1 MDTLGNRIRALRKQ
15 KKMTLAALAGD
26 HITKG
31 MLSLIEN
38 DKANPS
44 METLQYIAE
53 QLKVDVGSLL
63 EEVSIVELR
72 KTLEKVEEIYN
83 ANTRF
88 EDGPRLKIINLI
100 KPFIEELPVCYE
112 SGKLLFYYTVAL
124 SDLKLDNWE
133 QSLERGLA
141 MFKEMNMMNE
151 WLKMENLRFAI
162 YFNEDNYEQA
172 LNVGLATEEEAKNK
186 QYMIAPITI
195 LDLLYYIA
203 VTYLGIN
210 ERQKGM
216 DYLQKGLQLSKK
228 NRLFYKIDDFYRV
241 ACYQAIIDGDDEAR
255 TYYFN
260 KLEQYAT
267 FAEDDLSYAYM
278 FLIQIHY
285 YNSFA
290 HDYEKA
296 ANLLEQYVEL
306 EIENNANTYFHLVEK
321 GKNLYY
327 LSHIDEALQVL
338 EKLKEVPHY
347 LHHPYDLSMLAELY
361 SYKALCYEQKGYLSK
376 ALEEAKKGVDFIE
389 PFINTPYKKFINQ
402 TYEVLCDKADQL
414 T

>member
-1 MDTLGNRIRALRKQ
+1 MDTLGNRIRTLRKQ
-15 KKMTLAALAGD
+15 RKLTLAALAGE

-53 QLKVDVGSLL
+53 QLQVDVSSLL

-72 KTLEKVEEIYN
+72 DILEKVEEIYN
-83 ANTRF
+83 DNTHF
-88 EDGPRLKIINLI
+88 EDGPRLEIAHLI
-100 KPFIEELPVCYE
+100 KPYIEELPVCYE
-112 SGKLLFYYTVAL
+112 SGKLLFYYAKVL
-124 SDLKLDNWE
+124 SDLKMDNWE

-151 WLKMENLRFAI
+151 WMKMEILRFSI
-162 YFNEDNYEQA
+162 YFYDHNYEQA
-172 LNVGLATEEEAKNK
+172 LNVGLATEEEAKSK
-186 QYMIAPITI
+186 HYMIDTITI

-210 ERQKGM
+210 ERNKGL

-228 NRLFYKIDDFYRV
+228 NRLFYKIDDIYRV
-241 ACYQAIIDGDDEAR
+241 ACYQAIMDDDDDAR

-267 FAEDDLSYAYM
+267 FAEDELSYGYM

-296 ANLLEQYVEL
+296 SNLLEQYSKIKAEDF
-306 EIENNANTYFHLVEK
+306 ANTYFYLVEK

-327 LSHIDEALQVL
+327 LSQIDEALQEL
-338 EKLKEVPHY
+338 EKFKEMPPY
-347 LHHPYDLSMLAELY
+347 LHHPYDLSMLAEIY
-361 SYKALCYEQKGYLSK
+361 SYKALCYEQKGQLSK
-376 ALEEAKKGVDFIE
+376 ALEEAKKGVDFIA
-389 PFINTPYKKFINQ
+389 PFIDTPYKKFINQ
-402 TYEVLCDKADQL
+402 TYEILCQKADQI
-414 T
+414 

>member
-1 MDTLGNRIRALRKQ
+1 MDTLGNRIRTLRKQ
-15 KKMTLAALAGD
+15 RKLTLAALAGE

-53 QLKVDVGSLL
+53 QLQVDVSSLL

-72 KTLEKVEEIYN
+72 DLLEKVEEIYN
-83 ANTRF
+83 ANTHF
-88 EDGPRLKIINLI
+88 EDGPRLEIANLI

-112 SGKLLFYYTVAL
+112 SGKLLSYYANVQ
-124 SDLKLDNWE
+124 SDLKMDNWE

-151 WLKMENLRFAI
+151 WMKMKILHFSI
-162 YFNEDNYEQA
+162 YFYEHNYEQA
-172 LNVGLATEEEAKNK
+172 LKVGLATEAEAKNNH
-186 QYMIAPITI
+186 YMIDTITV

-210 ERQKGM
+210 EREKGL

-228 NRLFYKIDDFYRV
+228 NRLFYKIDDIYRV
-241 ACYQAIIDGDDEAR
+241 ACYQAIMDGDDKSR
-255 TYYFN
+255 THYFN

-267 FAEDDLSYAYM
+267 FAEDELSYAYM

-285 YNSFA
+285 YNSFG
-290 HDYEKA
+290 HDYEQA
-296 ANLLEQYVEL
+296 SELLEHYSKIKVEDF
-306 EIENNANTYFHLVEK
+306 ANTFFYLVEK

-327 LSHIDEALQVL
+327 LSHIDEALQEL
-338 EKLKEVPHY
+338 EKLKEMPSY
-347 LHHPYDLSMLAELY
+347 LHHPYDLSMLAEVY
-361 SYKALCYEQKGYLSK
+361 SYKALCYEQKGQLSK
-376 ALEEAKKGVDFIE
+376 ALEEAKKGVDFIA
-389 PFINTPYKKFINQ
+389 PFIDTPYKKFINQ
-402 TYEVLCDKADQL
+402 TYDILCQKADQI
-414 T
+414 

>member
-1 MDTLGNRIRALRKQ
+1 MDTLGNRIRTLRKQ
-15 KKMTLAALAGD
+15 RKMTLATLAGD

-53 QLKVDVGSLL
+53 QLQVDVSSLL
-63 EEVSIVELR
+63 EEVNIVELR

-88 EDGPRLKIINLI
+88 EDGPRLEIVNLI
-100 KPFIEELPVCYE
+100 KPYIEELPVCYE
-112 SGKLLFYYTVAL
+112 SGKLLYYYTDVL
-124 SDLKLDNWE
+124 SDLKMDNWE

-151 WLKMENLRFAI
+151 WMKMEILRFSI
-162 YFNEDNYEQA
+162 YFYEHNYEQA

-186 QYMIAPITI
+186 HYMIDPITV

-210 ERQKGM
+210 ERKKGM

-228 NRLFYKIDDFYRV
+228 NRLFYKIDDIYRV
-241 ACYQAIIDGDDEAR
+241 ACYQAIMDGDDQAR

-260 KLEQYAT
+260 KLDQYAT
-267 FAEDDLSYAYM
+267 FAEDKLSYSYM

-290 HDYEKA
+290 RDYEKA
-296 ANLLEQYVEL
+296 SNLLEQYAKL
-306 EIENNANTYFHLVEK
+306 KIEDFTNTYFYLVEK

-327 LSHIDEALQVL
+327 LSHIDEALQEL
-338 EKLKEVPHY
+338 EKFKEMPPY
-347 LHHPYDLSMLAELY
+347 LHHPYDLSMLAEVY

-376 ALEEAKKGVDFIE
+376 ALEEAKRGVDFIE
-389 PFINTPYKKFINQ
+389 PFIDTPYKKFINQ
-402 TYEVLCDKADQL
+402 TYELLCNKADQL